1 MTWCLCKCDGG
12 CVARSFHRFDQL
24 MEDDLSSVFHEPV
37 DLEAYPS
44 YSEKVDEPMDF
55 GTIKSKLDSWEYRR
69 NDPIGFQRDMRLVR
83 GSVVVSRLKYIIYAV
98 VLCVPISSIC
108 SHRQPA

>member
-1 MTWCLCKCDGG
+1 MCDGFG
-12 CVARSFHRFDQL
+12 ARSIPRFAQL

-55 GTIKSKLDSWEYRR
+55 GTIKSKLDNWEYRR

-83 GSVVVSRLKYIIYAV
+83 GFRSFFVVSRLKYLPCFLLKRCHPSALTV
-98 VLCVPISSIC
+98 SRPELF
-108 SHRQPA
+108 

>member
-98 VLCVPISSIC
+98 VLCVTI
-108 SHRQPA
+108 